1 MPEMDGK
8 QLCRQLRS
16 NSLTNHIPIILI
28 SAQSQPHE
36 QIEGLQM
43 GADDFIEKPFNANV
57 LKQKVYMLLRNRE
70 KLIEHVKQSL
80 NTTEKFNLPDSFDDK
95 IIKEITDVIIENIS
109 NVDFKVDML
118 ADRVGLSRSQLYR
131 KTISVLGQSPNDYI
145 KSLRLQQ
152 AVEMLKTGRY
162 RISEIAYEVG
172 FSDPGYF
179 SSCFFEKYG
188 IKPSDYGKMKE

>member
-1 MPEMDGK
+1 MDGK

-95 IIKEITDVIIENIS
+95 IK
-109 NVDFKVDML
+109 K
-118 ADRVGLSRSQLYR
+118 
-131 KTISVLGQSPNDYI
+131 K
-145 KSLRLQQ
+145 
-152 AVEMLKTGRY
+152 
-162 RISEIAYEVG
+162 
-172 FSDPGYF
+172 
-179 SSCFFEKYG
+179 
-188 IKPSDYGKMKE
+188 

>member
-1 MPEMDGK
+1 
-8 QLCRQLRS
+8 
-16 NSLTNHIPIILI
+16 
-28 SAQSQPHE
+28 
-36 QIEGLQM
+36 
-43 GADDFIEKPFNANV
+43 V

-80 NTTEKFNLPDSFDDK
+80 NTTDKFNLPDSFDDK

-179 SSCFFEKYG
+179 SACFFEKYG